1 MKRMAMT
8 LIAAATIGGVFYGN
22 HNKSEE
28 QAAPTVTEK
37 RILTNENGTFT
48 EKHYSDTKQVSDADG
63 GEYDVTRG
71 TEKDI
76 YAIESK
82 ADGII
87 NVPLKAMYM
96 QDGGVEFFLLADG
109 NGAFY
114 ISFDDLID
122 GNNYIGF
129 VTYSDKLVSVIDGHF
144 KFTYEENFSDAEYM
158 AEYERIGKE
167 LVSEKIFKF

>member
-1 MKRMAMT
+1 MKKMAIT

-22 HNKSEE
+22 HNNYEE
-28 QAAPTVTEK
+28 QAATVTEK
-37 RILTNENGTFT
+37 RIFTNENGRFI
-48 EKHYSDTKQVSDADG
+48 EKHYPEAKNVADADG

-82 ADGII
+82 ADGIV

-96 QDGGVEFFLLADG
+96 NDGGVEFFLLADG

-122 GNNYIGF
+122 GNNYIAF
-129 VTYSDKLVSVIDGHF
+129 VTYNDKLVSVIDGHF